1 MHLLKKAQ
9 AAAGASVNDRPI
21 FSKPQSEAGNESR
34 SKTVVREHGTLRYRA
49 PQQMRD
55 ESGKPLKL
63 EGGEKFQY
71 GDDEQKEFTN
81 TDYANGMLV
90 SVYEGEIRDQRRDGT
105 GTYTYTKGETFDGA
119 WRNDKRHGQG
129 VLSMTTGHRYEG
141 DWQNDTMS
149 GAGREQFVKG
159 EIYTGTYAN
168 GRMSGNGIL
177 DYNTTG
183 TLFEGEWLDG
193 RKHGKGR
200 ILYGNGDIFEGTW
213 QHGRRHGRGTT
224 TYAKGGKV
232 YSSQWVDGR
241 MVDGMKFVS
250 GPPTDAGA
258 TFSGQTVPN
267 EKGIQI
273 KTGPGT
279 VRFSNGDTFE
289 GNWVDGKREGQ
300 ATIRYAK
307 GGRTYSS
314 NWRDGQ
320 LIGDMIYQGESSNP
334 FQSGSP
340 QRNNSQRR
348 RIKLDKTTI
357 LPLDI
362 SKWKPK
368 KNISRPSTDS
378 FLRLQLAF
386 EALDK
391 DSQMCIRVSSLSEAL
406 TSGSG
411 SEQQF
416 EEILQAADRDNTGD
430 VDLYSLLR
438 AWYPQALR
446 SDVDKYL
453 ATFITPK
460 ELLQHRGEVC
470 GVPSSNKGFI
480 HVADGG
486 GELSL
491 ETLLII
497 GSAIGTERFTETQFR
512 KSIARTDKETVN
524 FVGLL
529 DVWYENVPIDMIA
542 RSELTYLPEGD
553 LDSILDDFNKYQQ
566 DGNLA
571 VQEFKEAQD
580 RYQLWLA
587 QYDGA
592 SEGEVVPFLSLPSTP
607 QDELHF
613 AMLPG
618 AFKGEPYWPL
628 GPITLTVRM
637 LEVIDK
643 MQGRWVEL
651 VDLLCFNYPNI
662 SCSHTK
668 ERFLDRKPAGK
679 ECQCEIHQSLSDI
692 N

>member
-1 MHLLKKAQ
+1 MNLLKKAQ
-9 AAAGASVNDRPI
+9 AAAGASINDRPT
-21 FSKPQSEAGNESR
+21 FSKPQSETSGDTRKKA
-34 SKTVVREHGTLRYRA
+34 VAREYGTLKYRA

-55 ESGKPLKL
+55 ETGKPLKL

-71 GDDEQKEFTN
+71 SEDEQREFAG

-90 SVYEGEIRDQRRDGT
+90 SLYEGELRDQRRDGT
-105 GTYTYTKGETFDGA
+105 GTYTYTRGENFDGT

-141 DWQNDTMS
+141 DWQNDFMS
-149 GAGREQFVKG
+149 GTGREQFVKG
-159 EIYTGTYAN
+159 EVYTGNYAN
-168 GRMSGNGIL
+168 GRMTGKGVL

-200 ILYGNGDIFEGTW
+200 ILYSNGDIFEGTW

-232 YSSQWVDGR
+232 YTSQWVDGK
-241 MVDGMKFVS
+241 MVDGMKFVRDS
-250 GPPTDAGA
+250 GPPPDAGA
-258 TFSGQTVPN
+258 TFSGQTVAN
-267 EKGIQI
+267 EHGIQL
-273 KTGPGT
+273 KSGPGT
-279 VRFSNGDTFE
+279 VRFSNGDTVE
-289 GNWVDGKREGQ
+289 GTWVDGKREGQ

-314 NWRDGQ
+314 TWKDGQ
-320 LIGDMIYQGESSNP
+320 LVGDMVYLGEASNP
-334 FQSGSP
+334 FQHGSP
-340 QRNNSQRR
+340 QRDNSLRR

-386 EALDK
+386 EDLDK
-391 DSQMCIRVSSLSEAL
+391 DAQMCIRVGSLAEAL
-406 TSGSG
+406 TANSGG
-411 SEQQF
+411 DTEQYD
-416 EEILQAADRDNTGD
+416 EILQAADRDNTGD

-460 ELLQHRGEVC
+460 ELLQHRGEIC

-491 ETLLII
+491 ETLLRI

-512 KSIARTDKETVN
+512 KSVARTDKETVN
-524 FVGLL
+524 FIGLL

-542 RSELTYLPEGD
+542 RSELNYLPEGD
-553 LDSILDDFNKYQQ
+553 LEAILHDFNNYQQ

-587 QYDGA
+587 QYGSSD
-592 SEGEVVPFLSLPSTP
+592 EVPFLSLPSTP
-607 QDELHF
+607 QDSLHF

-651 VDLLCFNYPNI
+651 IDLICFNYPNI
-662 SCSHTK
+662 SCSHTREK
-668 ERFLDRKPAGK
+668 FLDRKPTGK
-679 ECQCEIHQSLSDI
+679 ECTCEIHQALNEI
-692 N
+692 